1 MNISLLA
8 KTLESNKSN
17 SKYRVTF
24 FSALPPFRGGISNFS
39 ELLVAKL
46 EKISS
51 LQAYTFKKQ
60 YPDFLF
66 PGKTQFTE
74 KPKRS
79 FPRIVSTFNPL
90 TYFFA
95 RRTLKKSDPEIF
107 ITNYWMTFFGP
118 MMAFFARG
126 FNRNVLK
133 IAVIHN
139 LIPHEKRF
147 FDSFFNRLFLDQYDG
162 FVVMSDAVRNDV
174 LELKDDAKCLVL
186 SHPPY
191 NQFGSKLNQLEAKNI
206 LGLNPDK
213 KTLLFFGLIR
223 DYKGLDIL
231 LEAFSRLPDEFQLI
245 VAGEV
250 YGSDQVYQNLIEKSQ
265 NKNIVF
271 INNYIPD
278 QEVTNYFSAADLCV
292 LPYKSATQSGI
303 KAIADSFQV
312 PVLTT
317 NVGGLAELIT
327 PNKNGFIIENVDPE
341 PLSNQIINLFN
352 TEALDSVK
360 SNLESKTNMENDEWK
375 VFAQSLLQFSEELKR
390 IK

>member
-1 MNISLLA
+1 
-8 KTLESNKSN
+8 
-17 SKYRVTF
+17 
-24 FSALPPFRGGISNFS
+24 
-39 ELLVAKL
+39 
-46 EKISS
+46 
-51 LQAYTFKKQ
+51 
-60 YPDFLF
+60 
-66 PGKTQFTE
+66 
-74 KPKRS
+74 
-79 FPRIVSTFNPL
+79 
-90 TYFFA
+90 
-95 RRTLKKSDPEIF
+95 
-107 ITNYWMTFFGP
+107 
-118 MMAFFARG
+118 
-126 FNRNVLK
+126 
-133 IAVIHN
+133 
-139 LIPHEKRF
+139 
-147 FDSFFNRLFLDQYDG
+147 
-162 FVVMSDAVRNDV
+162 MSDAVRKDV
-174 LELKDDAKCLVL
+174 LEIKDDAKCLVL

-250 YGSDQVYQNLIEKSQ
+250 YGSEQVYQNLIEKSQ

-341 PLSNQIINLFN
+341 PLSNQILNLFN

-360 SNLESKTNMENDEWK
+360 LNLESKTNMENDEWK